1 MAELI
6 SQAEYAR
13 RKGVSRQYIHRLIT
27 QGKIPTDDENRIDPD
42 IADAALAQLSDPARH
57 LNGDLGDET
66 DSGPA
71 DDYDADNAENAGS
84 APANGHASFA
94 RFRSAREGYQAQ
106 LAKLDYEERAGKL
119 VRKDEVE
126 REAFEVARQLRD
138 RLLSIPQEIS
148 GTLVG
153 MIDEKEIAKF
163 LRAKIRD
170 ALMEASND
178 VSLGA

>member
-6 SQAEYAR
+6 TQAEYAR
-13 RKGVSRQYIHRLIT
+13 RRDVSRQYIHRLVT
-27 QGKIPTDDENRIDPD
+27 QGKIPTDDLKRIDPE
-42 IADAALAQLSDPARH
+42 IADAVLAQLSDPARR
-57 LNGDLGDET
+57 LNDMPEDPDNVAVDDQDPATET
-66 DSGPA
+66 TG
-71 DDYDADNAENAGS
+71 
-84 APANGHASFA
+84 NGHASFA

-119 VRKDEVE
+119 VRKEEID
-126 REAFEVARQLRD
+126 REAFEAARLIRD
-138 RLLSIPQEIS
+138 RFLALPQELA

-153 MIDEKEIAKF
+153 MTDEKEIIKY

-170 ALMEASND
+170 ALMDVSND